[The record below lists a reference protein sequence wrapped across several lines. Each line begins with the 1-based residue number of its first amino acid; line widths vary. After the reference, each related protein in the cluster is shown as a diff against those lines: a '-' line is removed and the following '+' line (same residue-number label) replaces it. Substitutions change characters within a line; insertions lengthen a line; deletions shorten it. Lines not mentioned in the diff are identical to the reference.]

1 MAAPTFRD
9 PWYFKPGYV
18 YFLGAGDPL
27 KAIKIGVTVASGF
40 RARLRGHQ
48 SSNHEPLR
56 VLGIVEFTSNG
67 KNMRLAEALE
77 RELHVRFARHQRF
90 QASWVGS
97 EWFNP
102 HQEILDYI
110 AEHCVACSKH
120 GLIESVA
127 KMGPGLVV
135 EA

>member
-1 MAAPTFRD
+1 MTAPTFTD

-27 KAIKIGVTVASGF
+27 KAIKIGVTLASGF
-40 RARLRGHQ
+40 RARLRHHQ

-56 VLGIVEFTSNG
+56 VLGIIEFTSEG
-67 KNMRLAEALE
+67 KNMRLAEELE
-77 RELHVRFARHQRF
+77 RALHQRFAWHQRF

-102 HQEILDYI
+102 HKEICDYI
-110 AEHCVACSKH
+110 AENCSLCSKH

-127 KMGPGLVV
+127 KPGPGL
-135 EA
+135 A